1 MKQEYR
7 HKETSVFLINYHVIF
22 CPKRRRK
29 VLVGP
34 VRERLIALINE
45 TATELDCA
53 VLALEVMP
61 DRVHLVVSAPPDLAP
76 NQIVGRFKG
85 KSSRFLR
92 LEYPDLRRLPSLW
105 TRSYFC
111 ASAGNV
117 SAETLAQYIA
127 EQPTRG

>member
-1 MKQEYR
+1 VKQEYR
-7 HKETSVFLINYHVIF
+7 HKETSVFLINYHFIF

-34 VRERLIALINE
+34 VRERLIALIHE
-45 TATELDCA
+45 AATEIDCA

-61 DRVHLVVSAPPDLAP
+61 DHVHLFVSAPPDLAP
-76 NQIVGRFKG
+76 NQLVGRFKG

-92 LEYPDLRRLPSLW
+92 LEYPSLRRLPSLW

-111 ASAGNV
+111 ASAGKV
-117 SAETLAQYIA
+117 SAATMERYLA